1 MPTVFQQYSARDF
14 ARASGCAIIQKGAE
28 NLSLKHLLIDSR
40 MLMQASGSVFFALKS
55 NKNDGHKY
63 VTELYK
69 KGVRAFVVSDFSE
82 EWPEACPNAFFFQS
96 KDVLARL
103 QQLAGF
109 HRNQFDIPV
118 LAITGSNGKTT
129 VKEWLRILL
138 SKDKQLV
145 ASPKS
150 YNSQLGV
157 PLSVW
162 QINARHE
169 LGIFEAGISRPGEME
184 KLEAII
190 RPWIGIFTNIGSAH
204 SADFKNIRQKIHE
217 KLLLFKNA
225 STLICSSQNR
235 MLYREII
242 AFAMGNSIGVFSWGS
257 LSSDDIK
264 ITANTES
271 PKGRLLSYEF
281 CGGKHQL
288 ELPFRDEASVENV
301 LHCLAFMLYQG
312 HSPEELKDS
321 ILQLSPLALRLEQ
334 KSGRQNTVVIN
345 DSYNSD
351 LESLRIAL
359 DFLKRQKQYQKKS
372 LVLSDIQESGLSE
385 QQLFAEVKKML
396 EGMDLHRIIGVGTAM
411 QRHLNTVAKDAR
423 CFFSTED
430 FLNHI
435 SEFNFHDEA
444 ILLKGARSF
453 AFEQIGHAL
462 EAQTHETLLEVNLD
476 ALVHNLNYYRNKIPA
491 GVKIMAMVKANAYGA
506 GSAEVAGL
514 LQFHHVDY
522 LAVAYADEGVELR
535 KAGVKLPI
543 MVMNPEESA
552 FDDMLQYQLE
562 PEIFSFSQLKKFA
575 EKARQKLFYKSSLFK
590 IHIKLDTGMRRLG
603 FETNELQ
610 DLPAVLAEYPFIRVQ
625 TVFTHLAASDEA
637 EQDDFT
643 SRQIGRFTKAVE
655 FLSKSLEYKF
665 LSHVLNTAGITRHP
679 NSAFDMVR
687 LGLGLYGISPL
698 DDVQK
703 ELRPISRL
711 KTRISQVK
719 TIRKGESVGYSRS
732 FSARDDMHIAIV
744 PIGYA
749 DGVNRHLSNKGHFL
763 LHGQKVPIIGNVC
776 MDMCMIDVTEIPS
789 AAAGDEVII
798 FGPEL
803 LVSDLADEA
812 ETIPYELL
820 TAVSHRVKRV
830 YFHE

>member
-1 MPTVFQQYSARDF
+1 MPAVLQEYNALDF
-14 ARASGCAIIQKGAE
+14 AHASGSVLVQKGSDE
-28 NLSLKHLLIDSR
+28 LIIRHLLIDSR
-40 MLMQASGSVFFALKS
+40 MLMQVSGTVFFALKS

-63 VTELYK
+63 IPELYA
-69 KGVRAFVVSDFSE
+69 KGVRAFVVRDFANDWTENCSE
-82 EWPEACPNAFFFQS
+82 AYFFHT
-96 KDVLARL
+96 DNVLASM
-103 QQLAGF
+103 QQLAEF
-109 HRNQFDIPV
+109 HRKQFDIPV

-169 LGIFEAGISRPGEME
+169 LGIFEAGISSPGEME

-190 RPWIGIFTNIGSAH
+190 QPWLGIFTNIGSAH
-204 SADFKNIRQKIHE
+204 SADFKSIRQKIHE
-217 KLLLFKNA
+217 KLRLFANA
-225 STLICSSQNR
+225 STLICSSENL
-235 MLYREII
+235 MLFQEIN
-242 AFAMGNSIGVFSWGS
+242 AFAERNSIEVFSWGKRT
-257 LSSDDIK
+257 SDNVK
-264 ITANTES
+264 ITDAEES

-281 CGGKHQL
+281 CGRKHQI

-312 HSPEELKDS
+312 HSPEELKGR

-372 LVLSDIQESGLSE
+372 LVLSDILESGLSE
-385 QQLFAEVKKML
+385 KELFAEIKKML
-396 EGMDLHRIIGVGTAM
+396 EGVDLHRIIGVGTSM
-411 QRHLNTVAKDAR
+411 QRHLNTVAKGAR
-423 CFFSTED
+423 CFLSTED

-444 ILLKGARSF
+444 ILLKGARFF
-453 AFEQIGHAL
+453 AFEQIGQAL

-476 ALVHNLNYYRNKIPA
+476 ALVHNLNYYRNRIPS
-491 GVKIMAMVKANAYGA
+491 GVKIMTMVKANAYGA
-506 GSAEVAGL
+506 GSIEVAGL

-535 KAGVKLPI
+535 KAGINLPI

-552 FDDMLQYQLE
+552 FDDMLHYQLE
-562 PEIFSFSQLKKFA
+562 PEIFSFGQLKKFA
-575 EKARQKLFYKSSLFK
+575 EKARRRLFYKSSLYK

-603 FETNELQ
+603 FETDELQ
-610 DLPAVLAEYPFIRVQ
+610 ALPAVLAEYPFIRVQ

-637 EQDDFT
+637 EQDN
-643 SRQIGRFTKAVE
+643 FTKQQIERFSKAVD

-665 LSHVLNTAGITRHP
+665 LSHILNTAGITRHP
-679 NSAFDMVR
+679 ASAFDMVR

-703 ELRPISRL
+703 ELRPLSRL

-732 FSARDDMHIAIV
+732 FSARDDMRIAVV

-763 LHGQKVPIIGNVC
+763 LHGQKVPIVGNVC
-776 MDMCMIDVTEIPS
+776 MDMCMIDVTEFPS
-789 AAAGDEVII
+789 ASAGDEVII

-803 LVSDLADEA
+803 LVSNLADEA
-812 ETIPYELL
+812 GTIAYELL
-820 TAVSHRVKRV
+820 TAVSRRVKRV